1 MNAYDR
7 MKELV
12 EKLNKY
18 AALYYEEDAPVV
30 SDAEYDKLY
39 DELRA
44 LEESEGY
51 SLKNSPTHRVGGAPQ
66 KKFAQSKHLL
76 RLYSLDKCRTK
87 EEIAEWYAR
96 IVKVVGR
103 EPEITAEYKFDGLTL
118 NILYEGGEMVK
129 AATRGDGVTG
139 EEVTAQVRTI
149 AGVPRKIGYTGRIE
163 IQGEGIMRLSALSA
177 YNAVSDEPLKN
188 ARNGAA
194 GAIRN
199 LDPAVTASRN
209 LSFMAYNIGY
219 SDRHFSS
226 QREMHEFLKAE
237 GFETESDF
245 TVLKGAE
252 EAFAFAEKVNEL
264 RPDLDFLID
273 GVVFKVNDTALR
285 DEIGYT
291 EKFPKWAIAY
301 KFKADE
307 MTTVLRDVVWQVS
320 RSAKLNP
327 LAVLDPVDIGG
338 VTVKR
343 ATLNNYGDI
352 LKKKVRIGDRV
363 FIRRS
368 NDVIPEITGVAEQ
381 SPDAR
386 EVEKPRVCPACG
398 APVKEDGAFLYCTGE
413 HCAPQIVSA
422 LDHFASK
429 DAMDIDGFSE
439 KTAEQFYNELH
450 ITSPVQLMSLKRE
463 DIEWLDRFG
472 EKKAANLIA
481 AIESAKDT
489 TMDRLLFALGIDGI
503 GKKTAKD
510 LAARFGSFDALI
522 AADRDALTAVD
533 GIGGVLADNIIA
545 FFAEESNRKLLADLF
560 ACGVTVRAEEKKEG
574 VFTGLRIVLTGSL
587 PTYKRGQATALI
599 EENGGE
605 VAASVSKTVDMV
617 LAGEDAGSKLDK
629 AKKLGIRIID
639 EGQFDAMLR
648 GELPVR
654 EGGEK

>member
-1 MNAYDR
+1 MKPYDR

-12 EKLNKY
+12 EKLNRY
-18 AALYYEEDAPVV
+18 AALYYEEDAPVI
-30 SDAEYDKLY
+30 SDAEYDAMY

-51 SLKNSPTHRVGGAPQ
+51 TLKNSPTHRVGGAPQ
-66 KKFAQSKHLL
+66 KKFEPSRHLL
-76 RLYSLDKCRTK
+76 RLYSLDKCKT
-87 EEIAEWYAR
+87 EGEIAEWYER
-96 IVKVVGR
+96 IVKAVGK

-118 NILYEGGEMVK
+118 NILYEGGKLVK

-139 EEVTAQVRTI
+139 EEVTAQVKTI
-149 AGVPRKIGYTGRIE
+149 AGVPRTISYTGRIE
-163 IQGEGIMRLSALSA
+163 IQGEGIMRLSALAA
-177 YNAVSDEPLKN
+177 YNAKSDEPLKN

-219 SDRHFSS
+219 SDRHFAS
-226 QREMHEFLKAE
+226 QREMHDFLVKE

-245 TVLKGAE
+245 TVLKGADA
-252 EAFAFAEKVNEL
+252 AFAFAEKVGEL
-264 RPDLDFLID
+264 RPSLDFLID

-338 VTVKR
+338 VTVRR

-352 LKKKVRIGDRV
+352 LKKKVKIGDRV

-368 NDVIPEITGVAEQ
+368 NDVIPEIMGVAEEA
-381 SPDAR
+381 PDAK
-386 EVEKPRVCPACG
+386 EVEKPTNCPACG
-398 APVKEDGAFLYCTGE
+398 APVREEGAFLYCTGE
-413 HCAPQIVSA
+413 HCAPQIVSC

-450 ITSPVQLMSLKRE
+450 MTSPVGLMRLKKE
-463 DIEWLDRFG
+463 DIMGLERFG
-472 EKKAANLIA
+472 DKKADNLIA
-481 AIESAKDT
+481 AIAAAKDT

-510 LAARFGSFDALI
+510 LAARFGTFEALEK
-522 AADRDALTAVD
+522 ADRDALTAVD
-533 GIGGVLADNIIA
+533 GIGEILADNIVSY
-545 FFAEESNRKLLADLF
+545 FANEDNLRLIADLF
-560 ACGVTVRAEEKKEG
+560 ASGVTVREAEKKSG
-574 VFTGLRIVLTGSL
+574 VFEGMRVVLTGSL
-587 PTYKRGQATALI
+587 PTYKRGEATALI

-605 VAASVSKTVDMV
+605 VASSVSKTVDLV
-617 LAGEDAGSKLDK
+617 LAGSDAGSKLEK
-629 AKKLGIRIID
+629 AQKLGIRIID
-639 EGQFDAMLR
+639 EEEFKRML
-648 GELPVR
+648 GIAPAL
-654 EGGEK
+654 

>member
-1 MNAYDR
+1 MKPYDR

-18 AALYYEEDAPVV
+18 AALYYEQDAPEI
-30 SDAEYDKLY
+30 SDAEYDALY

-76 RLYSLDKCRTK
+76 RLYSLDKCKTR
-87 EEIAEWYAR
+87 EELADWYDRVIKAAG
-96 IVKVVGR
+96 K
-103 EPEITAEYKFDGLTL
+103 EPELTAEYKFDGLTL
-118 NILYEGGEMVK
+118 NILYENGALVK
-129 AATRGDGVTG
+129 AATRGDGTVG
-139 EEVTAQVRTI
+139 EEVTAQVKTI
-149 AGVPRKIGYTGRIE
+149 SGVPRNISYKGRIE
-163 IQGEGIMRLSALSA
+163 IQGEGIMRLSALEE
-177 YNAVSDEPLKN
+177 YNRRSSEPLKN

-199 LDPAVTASRN
+199 LDPAVTADRN
-209 LSFMAYNIGY
+209 LSFMAYNIGF
-219 SDRHFSS
+219 SDRHFAS
-226 QREMHEFLKAE
+226 QSEMHAFLAEE

-245 TVLKGAE
+245 TVLKGVD
-252 EAFAFAEKVNEL
+252 EAFAFAEKVDGL
-264 RPDLDFLID
+264 RHSLDFLID

-368 NDVIPEITGVAEQ
+368 NDVIPEITGVAEEVEG
-381 SPDAR
+381 AK
-386 EVEKPRVCPACG
+386 EVEKPTVCPACG
-398 APVKEDGAFLYCTGE
+398 APVREEGAFIYCTGE
-413 HCAPQIVSA
+413 HCAPQIVAA

-450 ITSPVQLMSLKRE
+450 LTSPVQLMQLKKE
-463 DIEWLDRFG
+463 DIAGLDRFG
-472 EKKAANLIA
+472 DKKAENLVSAIA
-481 AIESAKDT
+481 AAKDT

-510 LAARFGSFDALI
+510 LSAKFGTFEALAQADKDAL
-522 AADRDALTAVD
+522 LAVD
-533 GIGGVLADNIIA
+533 GIGGILADNILA
-545 FFAEESNRKLLADLF
+545 WFADEGNKKLLSDLY
-560 ACGVTVRAEEKKEG
+560 ASGVSVREAEKKSG
-574 VFTGLRIVLTGSL
+574 VFDGMRIVLTGSL
-587 PTYKRGQATALI
+587 PTYKRGEATALI
-599 EENGGE
+599 ENNGGE
-605 VAASVSKTVDMV
+605 VASSVSKTVDMV

-629 AKKLGIRIID
+629 AKKLGIKIID
-639 EGQFDAMLR
+639 ENEFVAMLN
-648 GELPVR
+648 GDAKEN
-654 EGGEK
+654 

>member
-96 IVKVVGR
+96 IVKAVGR

-163 IQGEGIMRLSALSA
+163 IQGEGIMRLSALNA

-199 LDPAVTASRN
+199 LDPAITASRN

-226 QREMHEFLKAE
+226 QREMHEFLKEE

-252 EAFAFAEKVNEL
+252 QAFAFAEKVNEL

-450 ITSPVQLMSLKRE
+450 ITSPVQLMSLRRE

-560 ACGVTVRAEEKKEG
+560 ACGVTAKAEEKKEG

-654 EGGEK
+654 EGEEK

>member
-1 MNAYDR
+1 MKPYDR

-18 AALYYEEDAPVV
+18 AALYYEQDEPEI
-30 SDAEYDKLY
+30 SDAEYDALY

-76 RLYSLDKCRTK
+76 RLYSLDKCKTR
-87 EEIAEWYAR
+87 EELADWYDRVIKAAG
-96 IVKVVGR
+96 K
-103 EPEITAEYKFDGLTL
+103 EPELTAEYKFDGLTL
-118 NILYEGGEMVK
+118 NILYENGALVK
-129 AATRGDGVTG
+129 AATRGDGTVG
-139 EEVTAQVRTI
+139 EEVTAQVKTI
-149 AGVPRKIGYTGRIE
+149 SGVPRNISYKGRIE
-163 IQGEGIMRLSALSA
+163 IQGEGIMRLSALEE
-177 YNAVSDEPLKN
+177 YNRRSSEPLKN

-199 LDPAVTASRN
+199 LDPAVTADRN
-209 LSFMAYNIGY
+209 LSFMAYNIGF
-219 SDRHFSS
+219 SDKHFAS
-226 QREMHEFLKAE
+226 QSEMHAFLAEE

-245 TVLKGAE
+245 TVLKGVD
-252 EAFAFAEKVNEL
+252 EAFAFAEKVDGL
-264 RPDLDFLID
+264 RHSLDFLID

-368 NDVIPEITGVAEQ
+368 NDVIPEITGVAEEVEG
-381 SPDAR
+381 AK
-386 EVEKPRVCPACG
+386 EVEKPTVCPACG
-398 APVKEDGAFLYCTGE
+398 APVREEGAFIYCTGE
-413 HCAPQIVSA
+413 HCAPQIVAA

-450 ITSPVQLMSLKRE
+450 LTSPVQLMQLKKE
-463 DIEWLDRFG
+463 DIAGLDRFG
-472 EKKAANLIA
+472 DKKAENLVSAVA
-481 AIESAKDT
+481 AAKDT

-510 LAARFGSFDALI
+510 LSAKFGTFEALAQADKDAL
-522 AADRDALTAVD
+522 LAVD
-533 GIGGVLADNIIA
+533 GIGGILADNILA
-545 FFAEESNRKLLADLF
+545 WFADEGNKKLLSDLY
-560 ACGVTVRAEEKKEG
+560 ASGVSVREAEKKSG
-574 VFTGLRIVLTGSL
+574 VFDGMRIVLTGSL
-587 PTYKRGQATALI
+587 PTYKRGEAMALI
-599 EENGGE
+599 ENNGGE
-605 VAASVSKTVDMV
+605 VASSVSKTVDMV

-629 AKKLGIRIID
+629 AKKLGIKIID
-639 EGQFDAMLR
+639 ENEFVAMLN
-648 GELPVR
+648 GAAKEN
-654 EGGEK
+654 

>member
-226 QREMHEFLKAE
+226 QKEMHEFLKEE

-450 ITSPVQLMSLKRE
+450 ITSPVQLMSLRRE

-560 ACGVTVRAEEKKEG
+560 ACGVTAKAEEKKEG

-654 EGGEK
+654 EGEEK

>member
-1 MNAYDR
+1 MTAYEK

-12 EKLNKY
+12 EKLNRY
-18 AALYYEEDAPVV
+18 AKLYYEEDAPTV
-30 SDAEYDKLY
+30 SDAEYDALY

-66 KKFAQSKHLL
+66 KKFAESRHLL
-76 RLYSLDKCRTK
+76 RLYSLDKCKSTA
-87 EEIAEWYAR
+87 ELAEWYGKLSKT
-96 IVKVVGR
+96 IGR
-103 EPEITAEYKFDGLTL
+103 VPELTAEYKFDGLTL
-118 NILYEGGEMVK
+118 NILYSEGKLQK

-149 AGVPRKIGYTGRIE
+149 AGVPREIAYKGTIE
-163 IQGEGIMRLSALSA
+163 IQGEGIMRLSALEE
-177 YNAVSDEPLKN
+177 YNRTADEPLKN

-199 LDPAVTASRN
+199 LDPSVTAGRK

-219 SDRHFSS
+219 SDRHFAS
-226 QREMHEFLKAE
+226 QVEMHDFLSAE
-237 GFETESDF
+237 GFETEGDF
-245 TVLKGAE
+245 TVVSDERGAE
-252 EAFAFAEKVNEL
+252 EFCKRVEEIREK
-264 RPDLDFLID
+264 LDFLID

-301 KFKADE
+301 KFRADE

-338 VTVKR
+338 VTVRR

-368 NDVIPEITGVAEQ
+368 NDVIPEITGVAEENPEAKQ
-381 SPDAR
+381 
-386 EVEKPRVCPACG
+386 VEKPTVCPACG
-398 APVKEDGAFLYCTGE
+398 APVREEGAFLYCTGE
-413 HCAPQIVSA
+413 HCAPQIVSM

-429 DAMDIDGFSE
+429 YAMDIEGFSE
-439 KTAEQFYNELH
+439 KTAEQFYNELG
-450 ITSPVQLMSLKRE
+450 IRTPLQLLRLTKE
-463 DIEWLDRFG
+463 DIVDLDRFG
-472 EKKAANLIA
+472 DKKAENLIA
-481 AIESAKDT
+481 AIEKSKTT

-510 LAARFGSFDALI
+510 LTKRFGNFKSLI
-522 AADRDALTAVD
+522 GAKKEDLLAVD
-533 GIGGVLADNIIA
+533 GIGEILACNIADYFADPENIA
-545 FFAEESNRKLLADLF
+545 ALDALF
-560 ACGVTVRAEEKKEG
+560 EAGVTVTEADRKSGAFDG
-574 VFTGLRIVLTGSL
+574 MRVVLTGSL
-587 PTYKRGQATALI
+587 PTLKRGEATALI
-599 EENGGE
+599 EDSGGE
-605 VAASVSKTVDMV
+605 VAASVSKTVDLV
-617 LAGEDAGSKLDK
+617 VAGADAGSKLEK
-629 AKKLGIRIID
+629 AQKLGIKIID
-639 EGQFDAMLR
+639 EDEFRKMLATR
-648 GELPVR
+648 KEQ
-654 EGGEK
+654 E

>member
-1 MNAYDR
+1 MKPYDR

-12 EKLNKY
+12 EKLNRY
-18 AALYYEEDAPVV
+18 AALYYEEDAPVI
-30 SDAEYDKLY
+30 SDAEYDAMY

-51 SLKNSPTHRVGGAPQ
+51 TLKNSPTHRVGGAPQ
-66 KKFAQSKHLL
+66 KKFEPSRHLL
-76 RLYSLDKCRTK
+76 RLYSLDKCKT
-87 EEIAEWYAR
+87 EGEIAEWYER
-96 IVKVVGR
+96 IVKAVGK

-118 NILYEGGEMVK
+118 NILYEGGKLVK

-139 EEVTAQVRTI
+139 EEVTAQVKTI
-149 AGVPRKIGYTGRIE
+149 AGVPRTISYTGRIE
-163 IQGEGIMRLSALSA
+163 IQGEGIMRLSALAA
-177 YNAVSDEPLKN
+177 YNAKSDEPLKN

-219 SDRHFSS
+219 SDRHFAS
-226 QREMHEFLKAE
+226 QREMHDFLVKE

-245 TVLKGAE
+245 TVLKGADA
-252 EAFAFAEKVNEL
+252 AFAFAEKVGEL
-264 RPDLDFLID
+264 RPTLDFLID

-338 VTVKR
+338 VTVRR

-352 LKKKVRIGDRV
+352 LKKKVKIGDRV

-368 NDVIPEITGVAEQ
+368 NDVIPEIMGVAEEA
-381 SPDAR
+381 PDAK
-386 EVEKPRVCPACG
+386 EVEKPTVCPACG
-398 APVKEDGAFLYCTGE
+398 APVREEGAFLYCTGE
-413 HCAPQIVSA
+413 HCAPQIVSC

-450 ITSPVQLMSLKRE
+450 MTSPVGLMRLKKE
-463 DIEWLDRFG
+463 DIVGLERFG
-472 EKKAANLIA
+472 DKKADNLIA
-481 AIESAKDT
+481 AIAAAKDT

-510 LAARFGSFDALI
+510 LAARFGTFEALEK
-522 AADRDALTAVD
+522 ADRDALTAVD
-533 GIGGVLADNIIA
+533 GIGEILADNIVSY
-545 FFAEESNRKLLADLF
+545 FANEDNLRLIADLF
-560 ACGVTVRAEEKKEG
+560 ASGVTVREAEKKSG
-574 VFTGLRIVLTGSL
+574 VFEGMRVVLTGSL
-587 PTYKRGQATALI
+587 PTYKRGEATALI

-605 VAASVSKTVDMV
+605 VASSVSKTVDLV
-617 LAGEDAGSKLDK
+617 LAGSDAGSKLEK
-629 AKKLGIRIID
+629 AQKLGIRIID
-639 EGQFDAMLR
+639 EEEFKRML
-648 GELPVR
+648 GIAPAL
-654 EGGEK
+654 

>member
-1 MNAYDR
+1 MKPYDR

-12 EKLNKY
+12 EKLNRY
-18 AALYYEEDAPVV
+18 AALYYEEDAPVI
-30 SDAEYDKLY
+30 SDAEYDAMY

-44 LEESEGY
+44 LEEREGY
-51 SLKNSPTHRVGGAPQ
+51 TLKNSPTHRVGGAPQ
-66 KKFAQSKHLL
+66 KKFEPSRHLL
-76 RLYSLDKCRTK
+76 RLYSLDKCKT
-87 EEIAEWYAR
+87 EGEIAEWYER
-96 IVKVVGR
+96 IVKAVGK

-118 NILYEGGEMVK
+118 NILYEGGKLVK

-139 EEVTAQVRTI
+139 EEVTAQVKTI
-149 AGVPRKIGYTGRIE
+149 AGVPRTISYTGRIE
-163 IQGEGIMRLSALSA
+163 IQGEGIMRLSALAA
-177 YNAVSDEPLKN
+177 YNAKSDEPLKN

-219 SDRHFSS
+219 SDRHFAS
-226 QREMHEFLKAE
+226 QREMHDFLVKE

-245 TVLKGAE
+245 TVLKGADA
-252 EAFAFAEKVNEL
+252 AFAFAEKVGEL
-264 RPDLDFLID
+264 RPTLDFLID

-338 VTVKR
+338 VTVRR

-352 LKKKVRIGDRV
+352 LKKKVKIGDRV

-368 NDVIPEITGVAEQ
+368 NDVIPEIMGVAEEA
-381 SPDAR
+381 PDAK
-386 EVEKPRVCPACG
+386 EVEKPTVCPACG
-398 APVKEDGAFLYCTGE
+398 APVREEGAFLYCTGE
-413 HCAPQIVSA
+413 HCAPQIVSC

-450 ITSPVQLMSLKRE
+450 MTSPVGLMRLKKE
-463 DIEWLDRFG
+463 DIVGLERFG
-472 EKKAANLIA
+472 DKKADNLIA
-481 AIESAKDT
+481 AIAAAKDT

-510 LAARFGSFDALI
+510 LAARFGTFEALEK
-522 AADRDALTAVD
+522 ADRDALTAVD
-533 GIGGVLADNIIA
+533 GIGEILADNIVSY
-545 FFAEESNRKLLADLF
+545 FADEDNLRLIADLF
-560 ACGVTVRAEEKKEG
+560 ASGVTVREAEKKSG
-574 VFTGLRIVLTGSL
+574 VFEGMRVVLTGSL
-587 PTYKRGQATALI
+587 PTYKRGEATALI

-605 VAASVSKTVDMV
+605 VASSVSKTVDLV
-617 LAGEDAGSKLDK
+617 LAGSDAGSKLEK
-629 AKKLGIRIID
+629 AQKLGIRIID
-639 EGQFDAMLR
+639 EEEFKRML
-648 GELPVR
+648 GIAPAL
-654 EGGEK
+654 

>member
-96 IVKVVGR
+96 IVKAVGR

-226 QREMHEFLKAE
+226 QREMHEFLKEE

-245 TVLKGAE
+245 TVLKGAD

-450 ITSPVQLMSLKRE
+450 ITSPVQLMSLRRE

-560 ACGVTVRAEEKKEG
+560 ACGVTVRTEEKKEG

-654 EGGEK
+654 EGEEK

>member
-1 MNAYDR
+1 MKPYDR

-12 EKLNKY
+12 EKLNRY
-18 AALYYEEDAPVV
+18 AALYYEEDAPVI
-30 SDAEYDKLY
+30 SDAEYDAMY

-44 LEESEGY
+44 LEEREGY
-51 SLKNSPTHRVGGAPQ
+51 TLKNSPTHRVGGAPQ
-66 KKFAQSKHLL
+66 KKFEPSRHLL
-76 RLYSLDKCRTK
+76 RLYSLDKCKT
-87 EEIAEWYAR
+87 EGEIAEWYER
-96 IVKVVGR
+96 IVKAVGK

-118 NILYEGGEMVK
+118 NILYEGGKLVK

-139 EEVTAQVRTI
+139 EEVTAQVKTI
-149 AGVPRKIGYTGRIE
+149 AGVPRTISYTGRIE
-163 IQGEGIMRLSALSA
+163 IQGEGIMRLSALAA
-177 YNAVSDEPLKN
+177 YNAKSDEPLKN

-219 SDRHFSS
+219 SDRHFAS
-226 QREMHEFLKAE
+226 QREMHDFLVKE

-245 TVLKGAE
+245 AVLKGAYA
-252 EAFAFAEKVNEL
+252 AFAFAEKVGEL
-264 RPDLDFLID
+264 RPTLDFLID

-338 VTVKR
+338 VTVRR

-352 LKKKVRIGDRV
+352 LKKKVKIGDRV

-368 NDVIPEITGVAEQ
+368 NDVIPEIMGVAEEA
-381 SPDAR
+381 PDAK
-386 EVEKPRVCPACG
+386 EVEKPTVCPACG
-398 APVKEDGAFLYCTGE
+398 APVREEGAFLYCTGE
-413 HCAPQIVSA
+413 HCAPQIVSC

-450 ITSPVQLMSLKRE
+450 MTSPVGLMRLKKE
-463 DIEWLDRFG
+463 DIVGLERFG
-472 EKKAANLIA
+472 DKKADNLIA
-481 AIESAKDT
+481 AIAAAKDT

-510 LAARFGSFDALI
+510 LAARFGTFEALEK
-522 AADRDALTAVD
+522 ADRDALTAVD
-533 GIGGVLADNIIA
+533 GIGEILADNIVSY
-545 FFAEESNRKLLADLF
+545 FANEDNLRLIADLF
-560 ACGVTVRAEEKKEG
+560 ASGVTVREAEKKSG
-574 VFTGLRIVLTGSL
+574 VFEGMRVVLTGSL
-587 PTYKRGQATALI
+587 PTYKRGEATALI

-605 VAASVSKTVDMV
+605 VASSVSKTVDLV
-617 LAGEDAGSKLDK
+617 LAGSDAGSKLEK
-629 AKKLGIRIID
+629 AQKLGIRIID
-639 EGQFDAMLR
+639 EEEFKRML
-648 GELPVR
+648 GIAPAL
-654 EGGEK
+654 

>member
-1 MNAYDR
+1 MKPYDR

-18 AALYYEEDAPVV
+18 AALYYEQDEPEI
-30 SDAEYDKLY
+30 SDAEYDALY

-76 RLYSLDKCRTK
+76 RLYSLDKCKTR
-87 EEIAEWYAR
+87 EELADWYDRVIKAAG
-96 IVKVVGR
+96 K
-103 EPEITAEYKFDGLTL
+103 EPELTAEYKFDGLTL
-118 NILYEGGEMVK
+118 NILYENGALVK
-129 AATRGDGVTG
+129 AATRGDGTVG
-139 EEVTAQVRTI
+139 EEVTAQVKTI
-149 AGVPRKIGYTGRIE
+149 SGVPRNIAYKGRIE
-163 IQGEGIMRLSALSA
+163 IQGEGIMRLSALEE
-177 YNAVSDEPLKN
+177 YNRRSSEPLKN

-199 LDPAVTASRN
+199 LDPAVTADRN
-209 LSFMAYNIGY
+209 LSFMAYNIGF
-219 SDRHFSS
+219 SDRHFAS
-226 QREMHEFLKAE
+226 QSEMHAFLAEE

-245 TVLKGAE
+245 TVLKGVD
-252 EAFAFAEKVNEL
+252 EAFAFAEKVDGL
-264 RPDLDFLID
+264 RHSLDFLID

-368 NDVIPEITGVAEQ
+368 NDVIPEITGVAEEVEG
-381 SPDAR
+381 AK
-386 EVEKPRVCPACG
+386 EVEKPTVCPACG
-398 APVKEDGAFLYCTGE
+398 APVREEGAFIYCTGE
-413 HCAPQIVSA
+413 HCAPQIVAA

-450 ITSPVQLMSLKRE
+450 LTSPVQLMQLKKE
-463 DIEWLDRFG
+463 DIAGLDRFG
-472 EKKAANLIA
+472 DKKAENLVSAVA
-481 AIESAKDT
+481 AAKDT

-510 LAARFGSFDALI
+510 LSAKFGTFEALAQADKDAL
-522 AADRDALTAVD
+522 LAVD
-533 GIGGVLADNIIA
+533 GIGGILADNILA
-545 FFAEESNRKLLADLF
+545 WFADEGNKKLLSDLY
-560 ACGVTVRAEEKKEG
+560 ASGVTVREAEKKSG
-574 VFTGLRIVLTGSL
+574 VFDGMRIVLTGSL
-587 PTYKRGQATALI
+587 PTYKRGEATALI
-599 EENGGE
+599 ENNGGE
-605 VAASVSKTVDMV
+605 VASSVSKTVDMV

-629 AKKLGIRIID
+629 AKKLGIKIID
-639 EGQFDAMLR
+639 ENEFVAMLN
-648 GELPVR
+648 GAAKEN
-654 EGGEK
+654 